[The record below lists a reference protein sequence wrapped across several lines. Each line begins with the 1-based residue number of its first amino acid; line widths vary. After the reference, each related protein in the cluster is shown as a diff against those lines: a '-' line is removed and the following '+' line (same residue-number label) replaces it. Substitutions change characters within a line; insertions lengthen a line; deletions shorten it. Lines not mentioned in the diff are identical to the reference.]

1 MMQCVRRCSF
11 ICGAVL
17 SILLLLCSCQAGA
30 GPLILPDNVPSK
42 NTSQGKEKLLA
53 ALNTVDIRRPETTQ
67 DSYIQGADSVAETIF
82 LCIQKESGNN
92 AAAAIELLSESRDT
106 GLSNCADVVL
116 NRLSPSPDETYL
128 VSYALLSADVLEDGA
143 LRGDADLSGVA
154 LTLLTNRTLL
164 VYSDSFSAHCQ
175 PECRLCRRRH
185 RRSGARRGCVR
196 FLTAFFKTS
205 KKMTAAVSC
214 SAAVIF
220 SVHPIGRTILYSY
233 NKGSCQRLSTE
244 KKIAFCRFARFHI
257 VNCTAQNAA

>member
-53 ALNTVDIRRPETTQ
+53 ALNTVDIRRPETTPGLL
-67 DSYIQGADSVAETIF
+67 YPRCR
-82 LCIQKESGNN
+82 LCRRDDLPVHPEGSGNN

-143 LRGDADLSGVA
+143 LRG
-154 LTLLTNRTLL
+154 RCRPQWCRPHPPHQ
-164 VYSDSFSAHCQ
+164 SDS
-175 PECRLCRRRH
+175 
-185 RRSGARRGCVR
+185 
-196 FLTAFFKTS
+196 
-205 KKMTAAVSC
+205 SC
-214 SAAVIF
+214 
-220 SVHPIGRTILYSY
+220 L
-233 NKGSCQRLSTE
+233 L
-244 KKIAFCRFARFHI
+244 
-257 VNCTAQNAA
+257 

>member
-67 DSYIQGADSVAETIF
+67 DSYIPGADSVAETIF
-82 LCIQKESGNN
+82 LCIQKKSGNN

-116 NRLSPSPDETYL
+116 NRLSPSPDETYF

-143 LRGDADLSGVA
+143 LREELTSVLSPAPSSPIGVFLFS
-154 LTLLTNRTLL
+154 LTF
-164 VYSDSFSAHCQ
+164 FSPTPARKSVL
-175 PECRLCRRRH
+175 PSASSAV
-185 RRSGARRGCVR
+185 RRSSWLCS
-196 FLTAFFKTS
+196 FPDNIFQDKQ
-205 KKMTAAVSC
+205 KMTAAVSC

-220 SVHPIGRTILYSY
+220 SVHPIGQTILYSY

-244 KKIAFCRFARFHI
+244 KRLLFVDLRGF
-257 VNCTAQNAA
+257 TL

>member
-82 LCIQKESGNN
+82 LC
-92 AAAAIELLSESRDT
+92 SRDT

-164 VYSDSFSAHCQ
+164 VYSDSSQ
-175 PECRLCRRRH
+175 R
-185 RRSGARRGCVR
+185 
-196 FLTAFFKTS
+196 TASQKTGF
-205 KKMTAAVSC
+205 AVGVIGGQ
-214 SAAVIF
+214 ALVVAVF
-220 SVHPIGRTILYSY
+220 VS
-233 NKGSCQRLSTE
+233 
-244 KKIAFCRFARFHI
+244 
-257 VNCTAQNAA
+257 

>member
-30 GPLILPDNVPSK
+30 GQLILPDNVPSE
-42 NTSQGKEKLLA
+42 NTSQGKKELLA
-53 ALNTVDIRRPETTQ
+53 ALNQEYFDRFKR
-67 DSYIQGADSVAETIF
+67 SNYFIQGSDSAAETIF

-164 VYSDSFSAHCQ
+164 VYSDSSQ
-175 PECRLCRRRH
+175 R
-185 RRSGARRGCVR
+185 
-196 FLTAFFKTS
+196 TASQKTGF
-205 KKMTAAVSC
+205 AVGVIGGQ
-214 SAAVIF
+214 ALVVAVF
-220 SVHPIGRTILYSY
+220 VS
-233 NKGSCQRLSTE
+233 
-244 KKIAFCRFARFHI
+244 
-257 VNCTAQNAA
+257 